1 MKRTLICSEIDE
13 KPEKDKFKVSIINF
27 KNPFDSWWS
36 NDGLLKLI
44 PILLIYSKDFEQF
57 IWLIIMRI

>member
-27 KNPFDSWWS
+27 KNPFDS
-36 NDGLLKLI
+36 
-44 PILLIYSKDFEQF
+44 
-57 IWLIIMRI
+57 